1 MGSIIYRKQRAFL
14 ISHFVNIGSSL
25 CLLVFTISF
34 RRGPPRD
41 DLFLL
46 PLSLPLLRIYGTIN
60 DMLVFKRFKSM
71 VAVIFYKIVNFI
83 LINVL
88 FFQFKWNISVLER
101 SSVLFR
107 GRTVNIYIYN
117 STNIIQI
124 QNKLIINYAMQTQY
138 QTNMILKFK
147 MFLNSQD

>member
-1 MGSIIYRKQRAFL
+1 
-14 ISHFVNIGSSL
+14 
-25 CLLVFTISF
+25 
-34 RRGPPRD
+34 
-41 DLFLL
+41 
-46 PLSLPLLRIYGTIN
+46 
-60 DMLVFKRFKSM
+60 
-71 VAVIFYKIVNFI
+71 
-83 LINVL
+83 
-88 FFQFKWNISVLER
+88 
-101 SSVLFR
+101 VLFR